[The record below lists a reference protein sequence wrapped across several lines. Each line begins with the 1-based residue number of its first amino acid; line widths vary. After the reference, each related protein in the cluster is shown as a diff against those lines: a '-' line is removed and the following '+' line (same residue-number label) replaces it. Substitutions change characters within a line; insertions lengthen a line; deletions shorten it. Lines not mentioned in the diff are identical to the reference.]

1 MLGDLAE
8 EALESQ
14 FPLKNLL
21 TLIVVPIPK
30 SILGRYGRNY
40 AGGIFE
46 PECLVQPLKVAVPPI
61 HLYDRIMP
69 DPLSRILLHF
79 RLHLIEA
86 VLSNPTQLRLISCLL
101 TRLLWTIWA
110 R

>member
-14 FPLKNLL
+14 FPLEDLL

-30 SILGRYGRNY
+30 SILGRNGRNY
-40 AGGIFE
+40 AGWIFE

-69 DPLSRILLHF
+69 DPLSRILLHLS
-79 RLHLIEA
+79 LHLI
-86 VLSNPTQLRLISCLL
+86 
-101 TRLLWTIWA
+101 
-110 R
+110 